1 MSATLRTD
9 TVTIVF
15 RQIESADEL
24 RLFSTIKSAGG
35 FRFVE
40 ETHIHEPSGPGYEDY
55 WYWEKTH
62 ESGVYATEQE
72 AFDCGMTILSWPQKS
87 K

>member
-1 MSATLRTD
+1 MSVLRTEAIA
-9 TVTIVF
+9 TVF
-15 RQIESADEL
+15 RQVESADEL
-24 RLFSTIKSAGG
+24 RLFSTIQSAGG

-40 ETHIHEPSGPGYEDY
+40 ETRIHEPLGPGYEDY
-55 WYWEKTH
+55 WYWKVTH

-72 AFDCGMTILSWPQKS
+72 AFDCGVTTLCWPQNS